1 MKKIYLNIFFQFIA
15 IIIIIRLFF
24 YENYELEKLSF
35 LLSKNIIY
43 LFALII
49 FSKLFLTYLFYHL
62 LKIVTS
68 KKNSF
73 HKISNYFLQGG
84 MVNQL
89 LPGIG
94 FLFKYYKF
102 NEELNINISEF
113 SSAQF
118 LWSFFNF
125 GAFIFLAIIFGY
137 ASINFSFVFLFIFFP
152 LTLLIFF
159 IVYFFRQKIYF
170 NLKKY
175 LLSIK
180 KISGLVDQ
188 LKIVKD
194 NLIQNTY
201 LVLAIF
207 CGFIFFALLQC
218 FNFYIGLRIFGSD
231 ISFIYSNYVYIS
243 SSLAS
248 IITMFSFIGWFEL
261 IVHFSSTLI
270 VPNIKNILL
279 FAFAYRL
286 ISIICTFI
294 VIVFF
299 SAWGIIESI
308 LNKAKY

>member
-1 MKKIYLNIFFQFIA
+1 MKKIYLNIFFQLIA

-137 ASINFSFVFLFIFFP
+137 ASTINFSFMC
-152 LTLLIFF
+152 
-159 IVYFFRQKIYF
+159 R
-170 NLKKY
+170 
-175 LLSIK
+175 
-180 KISGLVDQ
+180 
-188 LKIVKD
+188 
-194 NLIQNTY
+194 
-201 LVLAIF
+201 
-207 CGFIFFALLQC
+207 
-218 FNFYIGLRIFGSD
+218 
-231 ISFIYSNYVYIS
+231 SN
-243 SSLAS
+243 SL
-248 IITMFSFIGWFEL
+248 
-261 IVHFSSTLI
+261 
-270 VPNIKNILL
+270 
-279 FAFAYRL
+279 
-286 ISIICTFI
+286 
-294 VIVFF
+294 
-299 SAWGIIESI
+299 
-308 LNKAKY
+308 